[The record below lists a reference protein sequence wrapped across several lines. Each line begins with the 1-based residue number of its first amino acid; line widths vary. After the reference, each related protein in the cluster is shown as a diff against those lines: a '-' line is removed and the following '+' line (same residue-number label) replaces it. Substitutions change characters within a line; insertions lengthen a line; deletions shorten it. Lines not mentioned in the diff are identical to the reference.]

1 MKNIILILLLII
13 TSCTQSTDNY
23 GEIITKNNISNLPSV
38 ISELKNS
45 GQIETTLSGK
55 IISTCPKKGC
65 WMRVET
71 GNDTLFIKF
80 RDYGFFVPKSGVD
93 GKKVVFKG
101 TAFYDTVSVA
111 DRKHYAQDAGKSK
124 DSANKRTLQKLEH
137 VTQDLEESNKKIQEL
152 EDKIKQLTTEEK
164 DIEI

>member
-1 MKNIILILLLII
+1 MKNTILILLII
-13 TSCTQSTDNY
+13 LTSCTQSTDNY
-23 GEIITKNNISNLPSV
+23 GEIITKNNISTLPSV

-80 RDYGFFVPKSGVD
+80 KDYEFFVPKSGVD
-93 GKKVVFKG
+93 GKEVVFKG
-101 TAFYDTVSVA
+101 CLLYTSPSPRD
-111 DRKHYAQDAGKSK
+111 
-124 DSANKRTLQKLEH
+124 
-137 VTQDLEESNKKIQEL
+137 
-152 EDKIKQLTTEEK
+152 
-164 DIEI
+164 

>member
-1 MKNIILILLLII
+1 MKNIILILLII
-13 TSCTQSTDNY
+13 ISSCTQSTDNY
-23 GEIITKNNISNLPSV
+23 GEIITKNNISTLPSV

-80 RDYGFFVPKSGVD
+80 KDYGFFVPKSGVD

-111 DRKHYAQDAGKSK
+111 DQKHYAQDAGKSK
-124 DSANKRTLQKLEH
+124 EEIEQIVDDQYKLSFIADG
-137 VTQDLEESNKKIQEL
+137 VI
-152 EDKIKQLTTEEK
+152 
-164 DIEI
+164 IE

>member
-1 MKNIILILLLII
+1 MKNIILILVII
-13 TSCTQSTDNY
+13 LTSCTQSTNNY

-71 GNDTLFIKF
+71 GFSTGNPLGALPQDVRRGRAILALADLF
-80 RDYGFFVPKSGVD
+80 RLYMGDDDNTNHSQMVLH
-93 GKKVVFKG
+93 
-101 TAFYDTVSVA
+101 A
-111 DRKHYAQDAGKSK
+111 
-124 DSANKRTLQKLEH
+124 
-137 VTQDLEESNKKIQEL
+137 
-152 EDKIKQLTTEEK
+152 
-164 DIEI
+164 